1 MFEVALTVISA
12 AFVLVTAT
20 LDPQAAMVVAVVA
33 ILCFVG
39 YRVFFAQLIEDE
51 RKIRRLPAK
60 KEVVKKV
67 ASSKSKS
74 KSKSKPSKKR
84 K

>member
-1 MFEVALTVISA
+1 MNNMFEVALTVISA

-39 YRVFFAQLIEDE
+39 YRVFFAQLIADD
-51 RKIRRLPAK
+51 K
-60 KEVVKKV
+60 KVVKSVVKKSV
-67 ASSKSKS
+67 A
-74 KSKSKPSKKR
+74 KR
-84 K
+84 LRQQRNLLRKESRLG